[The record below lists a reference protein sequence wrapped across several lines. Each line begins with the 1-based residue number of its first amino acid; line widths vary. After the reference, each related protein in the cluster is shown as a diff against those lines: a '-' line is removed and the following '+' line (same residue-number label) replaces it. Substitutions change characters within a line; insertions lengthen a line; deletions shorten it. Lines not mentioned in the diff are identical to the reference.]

1 MFTIKRSKFMYL
13 VILDH
18 IVGLG
23 KNNSCS
29 FGYDL
34 WATRKQPL
42 ENREQVWRS
51 KF

>member
-1 MFTIKRSKFMYL
+1 MYL

-18 IVGLG
+18 IVGLE

-34 WATRKQPL
+34 WLL
-42 ENREQVWRS
+42 ENNR
-51 KF
+51 

>member
-1 MFTIKRSKFMYL
+1 MYL

-18 IVGLG
+18 IVGLE

-34 WATRKQPL
+34 WL
-42 ENREQVWRS
+42 L
-51 KF
+51 